1 MEINRKITFS
11 PPQVLQEDIDAVVEV
26 LKSGWITTGPK
37 TKQFEEEIAK
47 YCSVKK
53 AVTFNSATAAME
65 LALRFL
71 GVKEGDEVIT
81 SAYTYTASASVICH
95 VGATPVLVDVYK
107 DTTDMNLEE
116 LESKITSRTKAIIPV
131 DIAGKIVPYYDKL
144 FEIVERKR
152 NIFKPESDIQKKM
165 GRIAILADGAHSFG
179 AVRSDG
185 KKAGS
190 IADMTAFSFHAVKN
204 LTTAEGGAL
213 TFDFDE
219 SDEYYNQFMH
229 LSLHGQ
235 TKDALSKL
243 KAGAWKYDIV
253 APYYKCNMTDINSA
267 LGLSQL
273 NRYSEILKNRRDIC
287 HTYSDILKEDL
298 FIKPDIT
305 ETSYHLYLL
314 RLKGFSEEMRNEVI
328 ERLAQRDISAN
339 VHYQPLPMLSAY
351 KNLGFDIKDYPNSYD
366 YYRNEI
372 TLPLNNIMDV
382 DDAKYV
388 ALHLRDILKEMGHL
402 D

>member
-1 MEINRKITFS
+1 
-11 PPQVLQEDIDAVVEV
+11 
-26 LKSGWITTGPK
+26 
-37 TKQFEEEIAK
+37 
-47 YCSVKK
+47 
-53 AVTFNSATAAME
+53 
-65 LALRFL
+65 
-71 GVKEGDEVIT
+71 
-81 SAYTYTASASVICH
+81 
-95 VGATPVLVDVYK
+95 
-107 DTTDMNLEE
+107 
-116 LESKITSRTKAIIPV
+116 
-131 DIAGKIVPYYDKL
+131 
-144 FEIVERKR
+144 
-152 NIFKPESDIQKKM
+152 
-165 GRIAILADGAHSFG
+165 
-179 AVRSDG
+179 
-185 KKAGS
+185 
-190 IADMTAFSFHAVKN
+190 MTAFSFHAVKN